1 VVRLAGRLSEY
12 QALLRGASDWEP
24 LLLER
29 SGLPG
34 PRANLELARV
44 AADMASP
51 ELLRRWAASDEEYLA
66 LVGTMGL
73 RDLDALRVQANDA
86 RWRVREGVAMALQRL
101 GFDAVLPAMRVW
113 AAGSLLERR
122 AVVGGLCEPA
132 LLDSEARAVIVLGLL
147 DSITD
152 GLTREPDRRCDE
164 FKALR
169 KALGYG
175 WSVAVAAAPVE
186 GRHVMGHWL
195 ESDDR
200 DVAWI
205 MRENLKKKRVAGV
218 L

>member
-1 VVRLAGRLSEY
+1 LAGRLSSY
-12 QALLRGASDWEP
+12 QALLRDAADWETV
-24 LLLER
+24 LLAN

-44 AADMASP
+44 AADEASDAQ
-51 ELLRRWAASDEEYLA
+51 LRQWAASDEEYLA

-73 RDLDALRVQANDA
+73 RDLDALRVQANDP

-101 GFDAVLPAMRVW
+101 GWDAVLPTMRAW
-113 AAGSLLERR
+113 SSGSLLERR

-132 LLDSEARAVIVLGLL
+132 LLNTERAVVVLELL
-147 DSITD
+147 DEITER
-152 GLTREPDRRCDE
+152 LVREESRRSDE

-175 WSVAVAAAPVE
+175 WSVAVAAAPAE
-186 GRHVMGHWL
+186 GRRVMGRWL
-195 ESDDR
+195 DSGDR

-205 MRENLKKKRVAGV
+205 MRANLKKKRIAG
-218 L
+218 LF